1 MMSAQTTWKSVCC
14 VATVAVVAVAFAADP
29 ARPEVGK
36 VAADFELN
44 DLQGT
49 KHSLGETAKKGPVVL
64 MILRGFPGYQ
74 CPVCNKQVG
83 QYLSAAEKFKAKGA
97 TVLMVYPGPSKGL
110 QEHAAEFVSGKTL
123 PAGFH
128 LLIDP
133 DYTFTNAYDL
143 RWDAKNET
151 AYPST
156 FVLGKDRKVLFAK
169 ISKSHGDRADAADVI
184 KAIP

>member
-1 MMSAQTTWKSVCC
+1 MSARLKWQAACWT
-14 VATVAVVAVAFAADP
+14 ATVAVVAVAVAVGAE
-29 ARPEVGK
+29 RPEVGK

-44 DLQGT
+44 DLQGV
-49 KHSLGETAKKGPVVL
+49 KHSLAETTKKGAVVL
-64 MILRGFPGYQ
+64 MVLRGFPGYQ

-83 QYLSAAEKFKAKGA
+83 QYLAAADKFKAKGA

-128 LLIDP
+128 MLIDP
-133 DYTFTNAYDL
+133 DYTFVEAYDL
-143 RWDAKNET
+143 RWIAPNET

-156 FVLGKDRKVLFAK
+156 FVIGKDRKVLFSK
-169 ISKSHGDRADAADVI
+169 ISKTHGDRAPAGDVL
-184 KAIP
+184 KALP

>member
-1 MMSAQTTWKSVCC
+1 MSAQKKIQAASF
-14 VATVAVVAVAFAADP
+14 AAAMMVVAVGFGGE
-29 ARPEVGK
+29 RPEVGK

-49 KHSLGETAKKGPVVL
+49 KHTLAETAKKGPVVL
-64 MILRGFPGYQ
+64 MVLRGFPGYQ

-83 QYLSAAEKFKAKGA
+83 QYLSAADKFKAKGA

-128 LLIDP
+128 MLIDP
-133 DYTFTNAYDL
+133 DDTVVNAYDL
-143 RWDAKNET
+143 RWDAPNET

-156 FVLGKDRKVLFAK
+156 FVLDKDRKVVFAK
-169 ISKSHGDRADAADVI
+169 ISKTHGDRAEASEVL
-184 KAIP
+184 KALP

>member
-1 MMSAQTTWKSVCC
+1 MSAQLKWQTACWA
-14 VATVAVVAVAFAADP
+14 ATVAVISAAFAAEP
-29 ARPEVGK
+29 MRPEVGK
-36 VAADFELN
+36 AAVDFELN

-49 KHSLGETAKKGPVVL
+49 KHSLAETAQKGPVVL
-64 MILRGFPGYQ
+64 MVLRGFPGYQ

-83 QYLSAAEKFKAKGA
+83 QYLAAADKFKAKGA

-128 LLIDP
+128 MLIDP

-156 FVLGKDRKVLFAK
+156 FVIGKDRKVLFSK
-169 ISKSHGDRADAADVI
+169 ISKTHGDRADAADVL
-184 KAIP
+184 KALP